1 MRPRPL
7 ETENRILRHVAAD
20 DLRVSL
26 GRAVSEMTDMPTTG
40 ELIGNKL
47 DQMSAD
53 SQARRA
59 ALNEI
64 NQDLQEQEQ
73 LLLDDMESESG
84 PEARAAIRKK
94 LAEIYDERGNL
105 RGDPIGDKAVE
116 IGTYRTPEELT
127 EKYGD
132 LLEFEEAMSDEE
144 AQLLYQNKKEETI
157 RNAIINAGPKGFVPG
172 VAKFGGGIVAMATD
186 PVEVATMFIPVV
198 GQAGK
203 AAAVARFGRVGGAA
217 VVGATEG
224 FTGALLT
231 EPLYYGLSR
240 NQQLDYSM
248 QEALLNVGA
257 GLFLGGGIGTVAGV
271 FSRKSFDGSTIEEM
285 AAPTADVRA
294 DLEPLDLSPYRRLS
308 EEEAQAMAKKAVD
321 QTRRMYN
328 ITGGHITYELAV
340 RQFATD
346 QGVRADLVAP
356 RAVARPQTLSEFIR
370 ARGGINDD
378 DPTFRGELA
387 NLGIK
392 GRAGYTNS
400 KGNMVNGISNT
411 ATDTNLDGMAELAAE
426 AGFISSRDTN
436 ELIARIADEQR
447 GVFTFARADENQ
459 AEMWRAYHEG
469 KSDFEAET
477 ELRQE
482 IRTEL
487 ETYGQKNLTD
497 EEVALISERMA
508 RTGEMALDA
517 AQAVSI
523 KVEDVRAE
531 MMARY
536 AMEPENDK
544 LADFKASE
552 RAELTSDEI
561 EFDEA
566 LGREEAILAQMRE
579 DGDLT
584 PEQIADLDEIAAID
598 ERVDA
603 YRDVTEAAATCV
615 ARA

>member
-26 GRAVSEMTDMPTTG
+26 GRAVSEMVDMPTTG

-47 DQMSAD
+47 EQMSVD

-59 ALNEI
+59 ALNEV

-157 RNAIINAGPKGFVPG
+157 RNAIINAGPKGFIPG

-294 DLEPLDLSPYRRLS
+294 DLEPTDFALFKRLEP
-308 EEEAQAMAKKAVD
+308 EEKVAIEKERQQRVK
-321 QTRRMYN
+321 QMYN
-328 ITGGHITYELAV
+328 VTGGRRTYELAI
-340 RQFATD
+340 RQFVTD
-346 QGVRADLVAP
+346 QGVRADLIAP
-356 RAVARPQTLSEFIR
+356 RPVARPQTLSEFVR
-370 ARGGINDD
+370 LRGGINDA
-378 DPTFRGELA
+378 DPTFRGELDSMD
-387 NLGIK
+387 IK
-392 GRAGYTNS
+392 GRAGYINN
-400 KGNMVNGISNT
+400 KGNMVNGISNKS
-411 ATDTNLDGMAELAAE
+411 TDTNVDDMADLAFQE
-426 AGFISSRDTN
+426 GYLTSRDSN
-436 ELIARIADEQR
+436 ALLDALKEESR
-447 GVFTFARADENQ
+447 GNFTFAQRDMQQ
-459 AEMWRAYHEG
+459 AEMWRAYHQG
-469 KSDFEAET
+469 KSDFEAEFA
-477 ELRQE
+477 LREE

-497 EEVALISERMA
+497 DEVALISERMA
-508 RTGEMALDA
+508 RTGEDAMDA

-523 KVEDVRAE
+523 KIEDIRAQ

-536 AMEPENDK
+536 AMEPESDK

-552 RAELTSDEI
+552 RAELTPDEI

-584 PEQIADLDEIAAID
+584 QEQIAILDEIAAID

-603 YRDVTEAAATCV
+603 YREVTEAAATCV